1 MMIFFY
7 VMSVLLGLIM
17 ALSLYRVIKGPTNF
31 DRLTGLGLIGTKT
44 VVLLVLLGILQGR
57 VDLYIDIALTYGL
70 IGFIGP
76 LAIAKYFEIGGRSE
90 P

>member
-1 MMIFFY
+1 MNTFY
-7 VMSVLLGLIM
+7 YIMSILLGGVMI
-17 ALSLYRVIKGPTNF
+17 LSLYRVLKGPTNF

-44 VVLLVLLGILQGR
+44 VVLIILLGILQGR